1 MIFPRLVYKDGG
13 PHERA
18 GGKYDY
24 KLVTNDQ
31 EYSTMLED
39 GWFGNLGEAL
49 QPWEIESMPLDPVPD
64 VVEVALELEDLAHKE
79 DDVEEDST
87 PPTREELD
95 AKAKELGIK
104 TYWKMSYETLLE
116 KVNHLAGK

>member
-24 KLVTNDQ
+24 KLVANDQ
-31 EYSTMLED
+31 EYYTMLED
-39 GWFGNLGEAL
+39 GWLDNLGEAL
-49 QPWEIESMPLDPVPD
+49 QPKKTEPTDPVPE
-64 VVEVALELEDLAHKE
+64 VVEVALELEDLSPKE
-79 DDVEEDST
+79 EDVEEDST
-87 PPTREELD
+87 PPTRGELE

-104 TYWKMSYETLLE
+104 TYWKMSHETLLE
-116 KVNHLAGK
+116 KVNHLAGT